1 MTEKAKKLLDKTIED
16 QLELLKLLDAGST
29 EHQKAVSDLET
40 LIKLDTNIYQV
51 EMAAYNESE
60 RIEAEKAKNE
70 LAVAVEAD
78 KVKTD
83 KRRSWLDNGVKIGC
97 AVLASGGTVL
107 AIYANQRGWLIDK
120 TGLQINPRIR
130 V

>member
-1 MTEKAKKLLDKTIED
+1 MTEKAKQLLDKTIED

-107 AIYANQRGWLIDK
+107 AIYANQHGWLIDK
-120 TGLQINPRIR
+120 TGLQMNPKIRI
-130 V
+130 

>member
-1 MTEKAKKLLDKTIED
+1 MTEKAKQLLDKAIED
-16 QLELLKLLDAGST
+16 QLVGMEALCIDTPEYK
-29 EHQKAVSDLET
+29 QAVSDLET
-40 LIKLDTNIYQV
+40 LIKLDTNLYQV

-78 KVKTD
+78 KVKSD
-83 KRRSWLDNGVKIGC
+83 KRRSWFDNGVKVVC

-120 TGLQINPRIR
+120 TSLQLNPKIR

>member
-1 MTEKAKKLLDKTIED
+1 MTEKSKKLLDKAIED
-16 QLELLKLLDAGST
+16 QLEVLKLLDAGST
-29 EHQKAVSDLET
+29 EHQKAVEDLET
-40 LIKLDTNIYQV
+40 LIKLDTNLYQV
-51 EMAAYNESE
+51 EMSAYNESE

-70 LAVAVEAD
+70 LAIQVEAD

-120 TGLQINPRIR
+120 AGLQLNPKIRI
-130 V
+130 

>member
-1 MTEKAKKLLDKTIED
+1 MTEKAKELLDKTIEN
-16 QLELLKLLDAGST
+16 QLVAMGLLCVDTPEYK
-29 EHQKAVSDLET
+29 QAVSDLET
-40 LIKLDTNIYQV
+40 LIKLDTNLYQV

-78 KVKTD
+78 KVKAD
-83 KRRSWLDNGVKIGC
+83 KRRTWLDNGIKLGC

-120 TGLQINPRIR
+120 TGLQLNPKIR